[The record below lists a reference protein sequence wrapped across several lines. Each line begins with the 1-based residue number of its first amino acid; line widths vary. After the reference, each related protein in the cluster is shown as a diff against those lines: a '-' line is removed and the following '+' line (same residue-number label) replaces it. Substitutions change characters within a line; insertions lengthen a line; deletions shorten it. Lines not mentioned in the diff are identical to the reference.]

1 MLNIVKVDVKSGHR
15 HKDLCVPSYPAVVI
29 KSSVPTIYCLTSQV
43 TVAGLCR
50 DSGYLFSCG
59 VVTQLGSAVGALVMF
74 LLVNKVG
81 SCDAG
86 IVSPNIW
93 LHLAFL
99 QVNLFESYYPSC

>member
-1 MLNIVKVDVKSGHR
+1 M
-15 HKDLCVPSYPAVVI
+15 
-29 KSSVPTIYCLTSQV
+29 

-59 VVTQLGSAVGALVMF
+59 VVTQIGSAVGALVMF
-74 LLVNKVG
+74 ILVNKVG
-81 SCDAG
+81 AV
-86 IVSPNIW
+86 IVSPSIW